1 MPFCVCLGLR
11 DYQLHVYAA
20 ESGKTGEER
29 CPRFLCPPLATCLS
43 SQPYEFPVPASDR
56 CARLLAALGSGGC
69 MAQRPSHLRHDHR
82 RARRKKRSILI
93 NKMWNEHRVETYR
106 WYVFFIFVSVLLFFL
121 PAWATGGVKDLFVFV
136 SRAGPGRVGVGFTNL
151 GKSHYRTP
159 GFWIGKYQS
168 LR

>member
-93 NKMWNEHRVETYR
+93 NKMWNENRVETYR
-106 WYVFFIFVSVLLFFL
+106 WYVFFYFCFRASLLPPCVGNRWCEVSLCICFQ
-121 PAWATGGVKDLFVFV
+121 
-136 SRAGPGRVGVGFTNL
+136 GRPRTCWCWIYQL
-151 GKSHYRTP
+151 G
-159 GFWIGKYQS
+159 
-168 LR
+168 